1 MTAAGEANLAWI
13 GKRQRDRRRGGIDA
27 QPGLL
32 ANAHAWLTVLTDR
45 SWWALPAE
53 DRYAYRSGVELG
65 QWTTRQVR
73 KSGLCATCWERENT
87 TDVRP
92 CEGGDCRAFT
102 ALLEALTTDHPRE
115 DSAGRQAPPS
125 DGDQMT

>member
-1 MTAAGEANLAWI
+1 MTAGGEGILATTATH
-13 GKRQRDRRRGGIDA
+13 QRDRRRGGIDT

-32 ANAHAWLTVLTDR
+32 TNARAWLTVLTDR

-53 DRYAYRSGVELG
+53 DRFAYRSGVTLG

-92 CEGGDCRAFT
+92 CEGGNCRAFT
-102 ALLEALTTDHPRE
+102 CLLEALTTDHPR
-115 DSAGRQAPPS
+115 DIDAGQTPPT